1 MKKAAALF
9 LCVILI
15 FAFSIAAFAEYEQPD
30 SMAVIWRT
38 GHIKGSNVNLRSG
51 PGTGYPSGG
60 LVQNGDTFN
69 GYRVP
74 GYYWCYCKMTS
85 GANAGNNGYV
95 YRDYVVF
102 N

>member
-15 FAFSIAAFAEYEQPD
+15 FAFSIAVFAINESQVSP
-30 SMAVIWRT
+30 SAVSATW
-38 GHIKGSNVNLRSG
+38 HIVGTNVNLRSG
-51 PGTGYPSGG
+51 PGTNYSSGG

-74 GYYWCYCKMTS
+74 GYYWCLL
-85 GANAGNNGYV
+85 
-95 YRDYVVF
+95 
-102 N
+102 